1 MFARS
6 LVRSTLA
13 AAMLVVASATAQAQ
27 TSLSSTLDLQR
38 GVPGAQINF
47 LSFEV
52 VTGGTFRLFTN
63 GPTVDPVLYL
73 LQGSA
78 DSFGSILASNDD
90 GCPFSLCGPAGSW
103 YNSLITIDLAP
114 GLYTAAGT
122 DLAILADANWETNLR
137 AGVNPWLR
145 ADGPFTVNVTS
156 EQGVAF
162 ASNVTATPEPATV
175 ALLGTGLLGVG
186 VIARRRS
193 RPQQG

>member
-63 GPTVDPVLYL
+63 GPTVDPVLFL
-73 LQGSA
+73 LQGSTE
-78 DSFGSILASNDD
+78 SFGSILASNDD
-90 GCPFSLCGPAGSW
+90 SCPFSLCGPAGSW

-122 DLAILADANWETNLR
+122 DLTVANNANWETNLR
-137 AGVNPWLR
+137 AGLNPGLR

-156 EQGVAF
+156 EQGVAY